1 MVILTANQSVLAD
14 STYST
19 QGVTITASLVT
30 HSDGTATITVS
41 VTNTSPSAI
50 QVSSVYIYPSTDPN
64 ASCGYGVY
72 RACFVCIESG
82 AQAPYGIPEGVP
94 SCGQAIA
101 PNGSGSW
108 TNTIY
113 SKVIQDGQGYQ
124 LWISINNGNPV
135 TLGTL
140 DATNDSAFGIPVF
153 PYQPL
158 AVTALTAI
166 VAVAY
171 LIIRPIPVRV
181 CRAALAGLGA
191 AYACPSGAITLP
203 EYTLIARTGN

>member
-50 QVSSVYIYPSTDPN
+50 QVSSVYIYPSADPN
-64 ASCGYGVY
+64 VSCGYGVY

-82 AQAPYGIPEGVP
+82 AQSPYGVPEGVP
-94 SCGQAIA
+94 SCGQTI
-101 PNGSGSW
+101 PPSGSGSW

-113 SKVIQDGQGYQ
+113 SNIIQDGQGYQ
-124 LWISINNGNPV
+124 LWVSINNGNPV
-135 TLGTL
+135 PLGTL
-140 DATNDSAFGIPVF
+140 DATSDSVFGGIPVF

-158 AVTALTAI
+158 AVAALTAL

-171 LIIRPIPVRV
+171 LIERRV
-181 CRAALAGLGA
+181 
-191 AYACPSGAITLP
+191 S
-203 EYTLIARTGN
+203 N